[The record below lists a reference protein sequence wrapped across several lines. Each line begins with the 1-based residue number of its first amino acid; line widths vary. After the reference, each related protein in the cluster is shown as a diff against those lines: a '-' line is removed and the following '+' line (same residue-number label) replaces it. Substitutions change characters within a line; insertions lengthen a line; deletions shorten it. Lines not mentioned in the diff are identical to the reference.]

1 MGRRANGFMPLCVSA
16 TVVVSAAVAL
26 LQAQGTPPRQP
37 PLAEDVFKNVQV
49 LRGIPVDEFMDTMG
63 MFSAATGLNCAH
75 CHAIDNGG
83 GWEGYAIE
91 TPLKRTAR
99 RMLRMVTAINKDN
112 FGGTRTITCNTCHR
126 GDQRPKPVPSLTIQY
141 SAPAED
147 PNDIDSFPASGM
159 PSADSL
165 FDKYL
170 QALGGRARVESLTS
184 IAARGTYAGY
194 DTDHAKVPVEVFSR
208 TPAART
214 TIVHTKFGDRVRAF
228 DGTQGWV
235 ASADRPLLLMPLT
248 GGNLAGAR
256 VDTLLSFPVALKQ
269 AFARWRVTR
278 TTIDDNDTYVVQSVP
293 PAGQTP
299 VNLYFD
305 VESGLLVRALR
316 FTDTAV
322 GRVPTQIDFSDYRD
336 VEGTK
341 LPFRIISTWT
351 DGQSTIE
358 FTDVRTNVAI
368 DPARFRQPP
377 PAAPLK

>member
-1 MGRRANGFMPLCVSA
+1 MPSCVNA
-16 TVVVSAAVAL
+16 IVVVSAVAVT
-26 LQAQGTPPRQP
+26 QAQGASPRQP
-37 PLAEDVFKNVQV
+37 PLSEEVFKNVQV

-83 GWEGYAIE
+83 GWEGYAVE

-99 RMLRMVTAINKDN
+99 RMVRMVTTINKES

-141 SAPAED
+141 STPAED

-159 PSADSL
+159 PSPDSL
-165 FDKYL
+165 FDKYI

-194 DTDHAKVPVEVFSR
+194 DTDHVKVPVEIFSR

-214 TIVHTKFGDRVRAF
+214 TIVHTKFGDSVNTF
-228 DGTQGWV
+228 EGTQGWI
-235 ASADRPLLLMPLT
+235 ASVDRPLLLMPLT

-256 VDTLLSFPVALKQ
+256 IDALLPFPLALKQ
-269 AFARWRVTR
+269 AFERWRVTQ
-278 TTIDDNDTYVVQSVP
+278 TTIDDKDTYVVQSVP
-293 PAGQTP
+293 QAGQTP
-299 VNLYFD
+299 LNLYFD
-305 VESGLLVRALR
+305 DDSGLLVRVLR

-336 VEGTK
+336 VQGTK
-341 LPFRIISTWT
+341 MPFKVTTTWT
-351 DGQSTIE
+351 DGQSEIE
-358 FTDVRTNVAI
+358 LADVQANVTT

-377 PAAPLK
+377 PAAPFK

>member
-1 MGRRANGFMPLCVSA
+1 MIRRLLRTLVCGTAA
-16 TVVVSAAVAL
+16 TLATTCPASGQPAPR
-26 LQAQGTPPRQP
+26 PPQ
-37 PLAEDVFKNVQV
+37 LAEQVFKNVQV

-83 GWEGYAIE
+83 GWEGYATE
-91 TPLKRTAR
+91 TPLKQTAR
-99 RMLRMVTAINKDN
+99 RMLRMVTALNKDS

-159 PSADSL
+159 PSADAI

-170 QALGGRARVESLTS
+170 QALGGRARVESITS
-184 IAARGTYAGY
+184 IVAKGTYAGY
-194 DTDHAKVPVEVFSR
+194 DTDHVKVPVDVFSR
-208 TPAART
+208 PPASRT
-214 TIVHTKFGDRVRAF
+214 TIVHTKLGDSVRAF
-228 DGTQGWV
+228 DGTQGWI
-235 ASADRPLLLMPLT
+235 AAADRPVLLMPLT

-256 VDTLLSFPVALKQ
+256 VEALLPFPLALKQ
-269 AFARWRVTR
+269 AFVRWRVTE
-278 TTIDDNDTYVVQSVP
+278 TTIDDTDVHLVQGVP
-293 PAGQTP
+293 QARQTP

-305 VESGLLVRALR
+305 EASGLLLRVLR

-322 GRVPTQIDFSDYRD
+322 GRVPTQIDFADYRD
-336 VEGTK
+336 VQGTK
-341 LPFRIISTWT
+341 MPFKITTTWT

-358 FTDVRTNVAI
+358 LTDVQANVAI
-368 DPARFRQPP
+368 DAARFRQPS
-377 PAAPLK
+377 PAVPFK

>member
-1 MGRRANGFMPLCVSA
+1 M
-16 TVVVSAAVAL
+16 T
-26 LQAQGTPPRQP
+26 QAQAASPRQA
-37 PLAEDVFKNVQV
+37 PLSEEVFKNVQV

-83 GWEGYAIE
+83 GWEGYAVE

-99 RMLRMVTAINKDN
+99 RMVRMVTTINKES

-141 SAPAED
+141 STPAED

-159 PSADSL
+159 PSPDSL
-165 FDKYL
+165 FDKYI

-184 IAARGTYAGY
+184 IAAKGTYAGY
-194 DTDHAKVPVEVFSR
+194 DTDHVKVPVEIFSR

-214 TIVHTKFGDRVRAF
+214 TVVHTKFGDSVRTF
-228 DGTQGWV
+228 DGTQGWI
-235 ASADRPLLLMPLT
+235 ASVDRPLLLLPLT

-256 VDTLLSFPVALKQ
+256 IDALLPFPLALKQ
-269 AFARWRVTR
+269 AFERWRVTQ
-278 TTIDDNDTYVVQSVP
+278 TTIDDKDTYVVQSVP
-293 PAGQTP
+293 QAGQTP
-299 VNLYFD
+299 LNLYFD
-305 VESGLLVRALR
+305 DDSGLLVRVLR

-336 VEGTK
+336 VQGTK
-341 LPFRIISTWT
+341 MPFKVTTTWT
-351 DGQSTIE
+351 DGQSEIE
-358 FTDVRTNVAI
+358 LADVQANVAI
-368 DPARFRQPP
+368 DPSRFRQPP
-377 PAAPLK
+377 PAAPFK